1 MSTDHFDPVI
11 LVSDSIYLE
20 EDLAD
25 MPRDGTIIWVL
36 TSCCGSYVVQRMYAG
51 VCEDDTD
58 DGPLRWFILPENVAF
73 CDAGPEHEV
82 SFVAWGHVERPM
94 LAGETVRQSHSREAI
109 MTDWADEAAKQ
120 LTPAGQAIPELPVF
134 RASLAEALHAAHNR
148 GYDQKAAE
156 IAKEQAMSSMQ
167 RKVFELAAFIPASE
181 GTQHY
186 AMMKFAGLIA
196 DEIDELGAQLPQ
208 KDDGK

>member
-25 MPRDGTIIWVL
+25 IPRDGTIIWVL
-36 TSCCGSYVVQRMYAG
+36 TGCGGSYVVQRMYAG
-51 VCEDDTD
+51 VYEDDTD
-58 DGPLRWFILPENVAF
+58 DGPVLWFILPENVAF
-73 CDAGPEHEV
+73 CDAGPEHEG
-82 SFVAWGHVERPM
+82 SFIAWGHVDKP
-94 LAGETVRQSHSREAI
+94 AVRVKARS
-109 MTDWADEAAKQ
+109 D
-120 LTPAGQAIPELPVF
+120 
-134 RASLAEALHAAHNR
+134 AEHNR

-196 DEIDELGAQLPQ
+196 DEIDELRAQLPQ